1 MSTESEG
8 GPGED
13 FLIEKYGD
21 LPGSKPVERASR
33 KARHEGKSAHTKQER
48 VDAYMDRLEG
58 ISEDERGFSLLKY
71 KILDRFTINTDDEET
86 LSSLAQGLYES
97 EKKQAIEQGRGADV
111 QRLESQAGN
120 VVKYYKPLI
129 EEKAEIQRQ
138 TLSSWLD
145 YLQENDAKQ
154 PMWFRYFVVRNLGQ
168 MGIFDK
174 ERMTYSKRTPKTIA
188 AFPELNSEAL
198 GWVYKRL
205 AGIDQE
211 EAIDP
216 NDPQTEEKK
225 DYLGKIIQSKDFPKL
240 YALAQVETAGK
251 LNRQTIEGEWR
262 KYDQG
267 SDYHFLE
274 NDLKGKG
281 TGWCTAEGSASA
293 HLQGGDFYVYY
304 TKGADD
310 KYTDPRV
317 AIRMEG
323 DNVGEVRGVN
333 HRQELEPELVDI
345 AQERYH
351 ELPGGEIYD
360 KKAADMKEMTAI
372 YNKCFKID
380 KGTGEKIYLNPA
392 LTKDELTF
400 LYEINFPIEGFGYDK
415 DTRIAELR
423 NKRDPKED
431 APIVFECQPEEI
443 AWSEQEISPGTK
455 AYIGP
460 LFKGIFGRLAHLE
473 HIYTA
478 FPEDRIRRSKL
489 GIGGKTGQELERELD
504 QKNFRIYD
512 YARYTLRSSDF
523 TTTKNPEKIDLVR
536 LKVRDLGFAGG
547 ATTEQIYARAAEL
560 GMDIC
565 PAEVGPHQRLKDV
578 DQPMG
583 TSYNIAMKQIAGRD
597 GYPRV
602 FYLDHS
608 ADGLWLDSHRA
619 DPQDR
624 WNPRPVFFFRFRKVS

>member
-1 MSTESEG
+1 
-8 GPGED
+8 
-13 FLIEKYGD
+13 
-21 LPGSKPVERASR
+21 
-33 KARHEGKSAHTKQER
+33 
-48 VDAYMDRLEG
+48 
-58 ISEDERGFSLLKY
+58 
-71 KILDRFTINTDDEET
+71 
-86 LSSLAQGLYES
+86 
-97 EKKQAIEQGRGADV
+97 
-111 QRLESQAGN
+111 
-120 VVKYYKPLI
+120 
-129 EEKAEIQRQ
+129 
-138 TLSSWLD
+138 
-145 YLQENDAKQ
+145 
-154 PMWFRYFVVRNLGQ
+154 
-168 MGIFDK
+168 
-174 ERMTYSKRTPKTIA
+174 
-188 AFPELNSEAL
+188 
-198 GWVYKRL
+198 
-205 AGIDQE
+205 
-211 EAIDP
+211 
-216 NDPQTEEKK
+216 
-225 DYLGKIIQSKDFPKL
+225 
-240 YALAQVETAGK
+240 
-251 LNRQTIEGEWR
+251 
-262 KYDQG
+262 
-267 SDYHFLE
+267 
-274 NDLKGKG
+274 
-281 TGWCTAEGSASA
+281 
-293 HLQGGDFYVYY
+293 
-304 TKGADD
+304 
-310 KYTDPRV
+310 
-317 AIRMEG
+317 MEG

-624 WNPRPVFFFRFRKVS
+624 GNPGLVFVFRFRKVS